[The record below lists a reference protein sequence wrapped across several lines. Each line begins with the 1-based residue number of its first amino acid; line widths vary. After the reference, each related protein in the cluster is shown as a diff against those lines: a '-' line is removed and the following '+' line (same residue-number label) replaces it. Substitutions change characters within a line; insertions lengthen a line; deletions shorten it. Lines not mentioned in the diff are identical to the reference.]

1 MNAKRRII
9 LRRLVRERDG
19 DLCWLCG
26 EEMVFKPTTP
36 LSARFATL
44 DHVRPLSKGGRSQL
58 DNLHLAHQD
67 CNVRRQADESSGHPS
82 FWSYVNARKGK

>member
-1 MNAKRRII
+1 
-9 LRRLVRERDG
+9 
-19 DLCWLCG
+19 
-26 EEMVFKPTTP
+26 
-36 LSARFATL
+36 L

-67 CNVRRQADESSGHPS
+67 CNRRRGDGEASGHAS